1 MFITYIV
8 CIRCGM
14 SFYYPSY
21 HRRGPPH
28 PTHTNLPV
36 CLSLIGWQHQSRT
49 TAKIGFLHS
58 HLLQHFSHRST
69 MVIVHHNLNPTPS
82 PSLQQ
87 YYILLFKSP
96 SFIYNSYVSLLLRL
110 PSPPPPAGYRNI
122 KCCVRRSF
130 DIQFSSFY
138 LLWSPLSST
147 PKYNGLTDL
156 LPFCS

>member
-58 HLLQHFSHRST
+58 HLLQHFSHQST
-69 MVIVHHNLNPTPS
+69 MVIVHHNLNPTLS

-87 YYILLFKSP
+87 YYILFKSP

-110 PSPPPPAGYRNI
+110 PSHHHHQLDTEISNAVCDDRLIFNLVLFIYFGHP
-122 KCCVRRSF
+122 F
-130 DIQFSSFY
+130 
-138 LLWSPLSST
+138 
-147 PKYNGLTDL
+147 L
-156 LPFCS
+156 LPPNTTD